1 MKSPL
6 FLQRAVAWTLGI
18 LSGFAANAQI
28 TTDSSPSN
36 EELVQLLVG
45 PDVQIS
51 NVGFSGDILQRG
63 SFENNDGNLTIS
75 SGIVLS
81 SGNIEELTGPNDEGG
96 ATGPITG
103 VGENDDLTALAEINT
118 NDAAVLQ
125 FDFVATGDS
134 LYFNYSFGSEEYN
147 EFVCASFNDVF
158 GLFLSGPG
166 INGDFSENAI
176 NLAIVPDSD
185 QIPISI
191 HTVNNGQVGTAFGAT
206 ASTCEN
212 LDPNWVENAQYY
224 VDNAENYNNPY
235 DPTNSNPNADPNA
248 TQMDGFTVT
257 LTAGAAL
264 QCGETYTLRFA
275 IADGSDSSY
284 DSVVLLEAGS
294 FSAGS
299 VNLNAD
305 AVPIQADGLQD
316 IVPYEEASEFLP
328 DVFSYP
334 TGESFPYDAWNAD
347 NNIPIQLDGQS
358 LVVDAVVI
366 EGCNDAQF
374 TVIRPELGSDV
385 QDTLYL
391 DLAGSALLGDDFS
404 DTFNEVVM
412 APNQTERS
420 ITLGVKDDGVEEG
433 VEFVEISFEYVNG
446 CGETIVTSSRV
457 AILDP
462 IPVVA
467 TPSPL
472 GCLQPD
478 GQQLLGYDEITGYG
492 PFNFIWDGVEW
503 NNAEWGSDA
512 WVTSIDS
519 LFDMTNDNGDL
530 VPSHNIELTVIDQC
544 GKEHVFEQL
553 VLHPVMLDAD
563 ICFEDLLDY
572 PMFNPSIPVED
583 VTYQGVSVFANS
595 NPLGDNLTINASEEG
610 DLWRLNSISSGLNGW
625 TGTLTIVD
633 TCGYETSGTIVVE
646 DCDVVNVISPNGDNK
661 NDKFQIR
668 GLNGMMGS
676 RLVVFNRYGSVV
688 WEGETQSDEEY
699 ELVWNGRHAN
709 GNFVAAGTYQWVLTK
724 ADGNGTVERGQLT
737 VFSGDY

>member
-1 MKSPL
+1 MRHLLLPICFSLGCLISIATHAQVNIDQNFTIEEYVNNVLLGDGVTASNITLIGDPIQLAKMTDESGN
-6 FLQRAVAWTLGI
+6 FSVAEGLVLSCGDPNRLSDCGDDQDPTGLGI
-18 LSGFAANAQI
+18 NFNDADLLEVANSVPPLIGQGF
-28 TTDSSPSN
+28 
-36 EELVQLLVG
+36 VVG
-45 PDVQIS
+45 GV
-51 NVGFSGDILQRG
+51 
-63 SFENNDGNLTIS
+63 NDGC
-75 SGIVLS
+75 VL
-81 SGNIEELTGPNDEGG
+81 E
-96 ATGPITG
+96 
-103 VGENDDLTALAEINT
+103 
-118 NDAAVLQ
+118 
-125 FDFVATGDS
+125 FDFEAGGDS
-134 LYFNYSFGSEEYN
+134 ISFNYVFGSDEYLGYVN
-147 EFVCASFNDVF
+147 TLYNDIF
-158 GLFLSGPG
+158 AFFLSGPG
-166 INGDFSENAI
+166 IVGPYDSPAGFPDGAVNIAQ
-176 NLAIVPDSD
+176 VPDSD
-185 QIPISI
+185 PVLPITISS
-191 HTVNNGQVGTAFGAT
+191 VNNVTNPEYYIDNPNEEGICINGYTTTFT
-206 ASTCEN
+206 AS
-212 LDPNWVENAQYY
+212 
-224 VDNAENYNNPY
+224 AE
-235 DPTNSNPNADPNA
+235 
-248 TQMDGFTVT
+248 V
-257 LTAGAAL
+257 
-264 QCGETYTLRFA
+264 QCGETYHIKLA
-275 IADGSDSSY
+275 IADGTDTFLESI
-284 DSVVLLEAGS
+284 VVLEAGS
-294 FSAGS
+294 FASSGLD
-299 VNLNAD
+299 LNAN
-305 AVPIQADGLQD
+305 AVPLAADGLED
-316 IVPYEEASEFLP
+316 IVPYEESVGLP
-328 DVFSYP
+328 EVFNYP
-334 TGESFPYDAWNAD
+334 NGESFPYDAWNAD
-347 NNIPIQLDGQS
+347 NNVPIQLDGQS
-358 LVVDAVVI
+358 FVVDAVVI

-420 ITLGVKDDGVEEG
+420 VTLGVKDDGVEEG

-467 TPSPL
+467 NPSPV
-472 GCLQPD
+472 GCLQSD

-544 GKEHVFEQL
+544 GKEHLFEQL

-583 VTYQGVSVFANS
+583 VTYQGVSVFANN

-709 GNFVAAGTYQWVLTK
+709 GNYVASGTYQWVLTK

-737 VFSGDY
+737 IFSGEY

>member
-1 MKSPL
+1 MATHAQVNIDQNFTIEEYVNNVLLGDGVTASNITLIGDPIQLAKMTDESGNFSVAEGLVLSCGDPNRLSDCGEDQWPTALGDAFDDEDLLDVANSVPPL
-6 FLQRAVAWTLGI
+6 IGQGFTVSAV
-18 LSGFAANAQI
+18 
-28 TTDSSPSN
+28 
-36 EELVQLLVG
+36 
-45 PDVQIS
+45 
-51 NVGFSGDILQRG
+51 
-63 SFENNDGNLTIS
+63 NDGC
-75 SGIVLS
+75 VL
-81 SGNIEELTGPNDEGG
+81 E
-96 ATGPITG
+96 
-103 VGENDDLTALAEINT
+103 
-118 NDAAVLQ
+118 
-125 FDFVATGDS
+125 FDFEAGGDS
-134 LYFNYSFGSEEYN
+134 ISFNYVFGSDEYLT
-147 EFVCASFNDVF
+147 FVNTPYNDIF
-158 GLFLSGPG
+158 AFFLSGPG
-166 INGDFSENAI
+166 IAGTYDSPAGFPDGAI
-176 NLAIVPDSD
+176 NIAQIPDSD
-185 QIPISI
+185 PVLPITISS
-191 HTVNNGQVGTAFGAT
+191 VNDVTNTEYYIDNPNQEGICINGYTTTFT
-206 ASTCEN
+206 AS
-212 LDPNWVENAQYY
+212 
-224 VDNAENYNNPY
+224 AE
-235 DPTNSNPNADPNA
+235 
-248 TQMDGFTVT
+248 V
-257 LTAGAAL
+257 
-264 QCGETYTLRFA
+264 QCGETYHIKLA
-275 IADGSDSSY
+275 IADGTDSQLESI
-284 DSVVLLEAGS
+284 VVLEAGS
-294 FSAGS
+294 FASSGLD
-299 VNLNAD
+299 LNAN
-305 AVPIQADGLQD
+305 AVPLAADGLED
-316 IVPYEEASEFLP
+316 IVPYEESVGLP
-328 DVFSYP
+328 EVFSYP
-334 TGESFPYDAWNAD
+334 NGLSFPYDAWNAD
-347 NNIPIQLDGQS
+347 NNVPIQLDGQS

-420 ITLGVKDDGVEEG
+420 VTLGVKDDGVEEG

-457 AILDP
+457 AILDA

-467 TPSPL
+467 NPSPV

-478 GQQLLGYDEITGYG
+478 GQQLLGYDDITGYG

-519 LFDMTNDNGDL
+519 LFDMTNDYGNL

-544 GKEHVFEQL
+544 GKEHLFEQL

-572 PMFNPSIPVED
+572 PMFNPSIPIAD
-583 VTYQGVSVFANS
+583 LLNYNGTSLLGNN
-595 NPLGDNLTINASEEG
+595 NPLGDTLTINASQEG
-610 DLWRLNSISSGLNGW
+610 DFWRLYGIESGLLGSP
-625 TGTLTIVD
+625 GIQLTIVD
-633 TCGYETSGTIVVE
+633 TCGYETSGKIVVE

-688 WEGETQSDEEY
+688 WEGETKSDEEY

-709 GNFVAAGTYQWVLTK
+709 GNYVAAGTYQWVLTK

-737 VFSGDY
+737 VFSGEN

>member
-1 MKSPL
+1 MATHAQVNIDQNFTIEEYVNNVLLGDGVTASNITLIGDPIQLAKMTDESGNFSVAEGLVLSCGDPNRLSDCGDDEDPTGLGVDFNDEDLLEVANSVPPL
-6 FLQRAVAWTLGI
+6 IGQ
-18 LSGFAANAQI
+18 GF
-28 TTDSSPSN
+28 
-36 EELVQLLVG
+36 VVG
-45 PDVQIS
+45 GV
-51 NVGFSGDILQRG
+51 
-63 SFENNDGNLTIS
+63 NDGC
-75 SGIVLS
+75 VL
-81 SGNIEELTGPNDEGG
+81 E
-96 ATGPITG
+96 
-103 VGENDDLTALAEINT
+103 
-118 NDAAVLQ
+118 
-125 FDFVATGDS
+125 FDFEAGGDS
-134 LYFNYSFGSEEYN
+134 ISFNYVFGSDEYLGYVYTQYN
-147 EFVCASFNDVF
+147 YIFAF
-158 GLFLSGPG
+158 FLSGPG
-166 INGDFSENAI
+166 IVGPYDSPAGFPDGAVNIAQ
-176 NLAIVPDSD
+176 VPDSD
-185 QIPISI
+185 PVLPITISS
-191 HTVNNGQVGTAFGAT
+191 VNNATNPEYYIDNPDEEGICINGYTTTFT
-206 ASTCEN
+206 AS
-212 LDPNWVENAQYY
+212 
-224 VDNAENYNNPY
+224 AE
-235 DPTNSNPNADPNA
+235 
-248 TQMDGFTVT
+248 V
-257 LTAGAAL
+257 
-264 QCGETYTLRFA
+264 QCGETYHIKLA
-275 IADGSDSSY
+275 IADGTDTFLESI
-284 DSVVLLEAGS
+284 VVLEAGS
-294 FSAGS
+294 FASSGLD
-299 VNLNAD
+299 LNAN
-305 AVPIQADGLQD
+305 AVPMAADGLED
-316 IVPYEEASEFLP
+316 IVPYEESVGLP
-328 DVFSYP
+328 EVFNYP
-334 TGESFPYDAWNAD
+334 NGESFPYDAWNAD
-347 NNIPIQLDGQS
+347 NNVPIQLDGQS

-420 ITLGVKDDGVEEG
+420 VTLGVKDDGVEEG

-462 IPVVA
+462 VPVVA
-467 TPSPL
+467 NPSPV

-478 GQQLLGYDEITGYG
+478 GQQLLGYDDITGYG

-709 GNFVAAGTYQWVLTK
+709 GNYVAAGTYQWVLTK

-737 VFSGDY
+737 VFSGKN